1 MSPNSLATLPL
12 QARPNTSKMTPNAN
26 GATRE
31 ANSGAAPIPYLPHY
45 SNSTRGPSLILRAH
59 GTSNPMPCQFS
70 VDTPGFLPD
79 ETRQR
84 KSYAAASQLS
94 VDTPGFFPE
103 ETRKLK
109 SYVAMSKAAYLQASL
124 WTKETPSPTRASY
137 SPKRRRRTRRKKNAT
152 LKQVPPPS
160 IATFKQTP
168 TIATFKQAPP
178 SMNDCCVNNDS
189 EELFATI
196 KQQYVDIDE
205 LFASLKAQN
214 AKISTVQ
221 SDLNTVRQNFTREVS
236 SLRSENSSLKN
247 ELASSLSSFQLNL
260 RTIREN
266 LTKEVSSIKLD
277 IRAIRQNV
285 TKDISSFKSDFKNIT
300 KEVSSL
306 RSEVRQNAN
315 CNNGRSSNR
324 HSNKGSS
331 SNRHINNSSSSNFG
345 SSNREKFKIE
355 KGTFILEED
364 EGHVDVNHDIHHVI
378 SGIRIRGNMQSSSPS
393 QVRVIGGL
401 PIGGFSEEIS
411 VIEDVPTDIEIDEDN
426 NSFAESK
433 NSDDVDEE
441 TWIENNAN
449 FEQDYREHDNRQD
462 AHDNYQNES
471 VTNFSSVCDQS
482 QGQSFIYDSINRPQD
497 PCGFQ
502 YNQTVCREEES
513 IYDSITRPYDPC
525 NLHNLETVYQEES
538 DHEDYHEDDT
548 LHSMCGSNMSSERMS
563 CQNDNSVQVD
573 CCVSRHSVRSG
584 DVYSDTSDSSSDSC
598 DEQQHSMGYYS
609 SESSEEE

>member
-103 ETRKLK
+103 ETRQLK
-109 SYVAMSKAAYLQASL
+109 SYVATSKAAYLQASL

-137 SPKRRRRTRRKKNAT
+137 TPKRRRRTRRKKNAT

-189 EELFATI
+189 E
-196 KQQYVDIDE
+196 DIDE
-205 LFASLKAQN
+205 LFVLLKAQN
-214 AKISTVQ
+214 AKISTFQ
-221 SDLNTVRQNFTREVS
+221 SDLNTVRHNVTREVS

-538 DHEDYHEDDT
+538 DHEDDHEDGT
-548 LHSMCGSNMSSERMS
+548 LHSMCGSNSTSEGK
-563 CQNDNSVQVD
+563 NYYSVQG
-573 CCVSRHSVRSG
+573 CEFSNQSTRSENRSVRSN
-584 DVYSDTSDSSSDSC
+584 DVCYENSSSESSDSC